1 MKKFIKTRIYG
12 GNVKTIR
19 MVNQPEIVDYIKN
32 NPGQTESKIM
42 SNIYDFERGGFES
55 NKKYADC
62 LRRALHSGKIRRE
75 EVKGKS
81 YKFIYYINDLP
92 KVEPKKE
99 IVYSSQIKNDNMS
112 KELKV
117 TTELRKILL
126 DLGYISKNT
135 TVFSD
140 PRRKKQAVG
149 VKVCRLFL
157 NENQVRSVIIKMG
170 ELGFELVNYK
180 AGIKYTTNSWRYVF
194 SGDRFTFYK
203 HSSDKAKKDNVYLS
217 KLKSKDM
224 NNSIKIEGRL
234 EMINLSAPV
243 EMGPLKVNLIAQVIV
258 AKGKIDCIEFVDLM
272 DQTYNGMEISD
283 WKKFVNMNKEW
294 GMDYSKV
301 LNEKFDE
308 IFEESVVK
316 EILGLGN

>member
-1 MKKFIKTRIYG
+1 MKKFRTNRFGKKIRI
-12 GNVKTIR
+12 
-19 MVNQPEIVDYIKN
+19 VNQEEIVDFIKYEPGCSENEIMESVYGYIRN
-32 NPGQTESKIM
+32 ATW
-42 SNIYDFERGGFES
+42 ES

-75 EVKGKS
+75 EIKYHKH
-81 YKFIYYINDLP
+81 KFIYFINDIP
-92 KVEPKKE
+92 KVEPKKD

-117 TTELRKILL
+117 TTELKKVLL
-126 DLGYISKNT
+126 DLGYISKDNNT
-135 TVFSD
+135 IFSD
-140 PRRKKQAVG
+140 PRCKKQAVG

-180 AGIKYTTNSWRYVF
+180 SGIKYIANPWKNAF

-203 HSSDKAKKDNVYLS
+203 HSPNKAKKDNVYS
-217 KLKSKDM
+217 SQIKSKNM
-224 NNSIKIEGRL
+224 NQIKIEGKL

-243 EMGPLKVNLIAQVIV
+243 ELGDLKVNLIAQVIV
-258 AKGKIDCIEFVDLM
+258 VKGKIDCIEFVDIEK
-272 DQTYNGMEISD
+272 QTYRGIEISD

-294 GMDYSKV
+294 GMDYNKV
-301 LNEKFDE
+301 LNEKFEE
-308 IFEESVVK
+308 IFKESVVK
-316 EILGLGN
+316 EILGLGK

>member
-1 MKKFIKTRIYG
+1 MKKFRTNRFGIKRRI
-12 GNVKTIR
+12 
-19 MVNQPEIVDYIKN
+19 VNQDEIIDFLKR
-32 NPGQTESKIM
+32 NPGCSENEIM
-42 SNIYDFERGGFES
+42 ENVYNFHRKTSREP

-75 EVKGKS
+75 EVSKNR
-81 YKFIYYINDLP
+81 FIYFINDLP

-117 TTELRKILL
+117 TTELKKVLL

-180 AGIKYTTNSWRYVF
+180 AGIKYTTNSWRNVF

-203 HSSDKAKKDNVYLS
+203 HSSDKAKKDIVYLS

-224 NNSIKIEGRL
+224 NNSIKIEGKL

-243 EMGPLKVNLIAQVIV
+243 EVGELKANLIAQVV
-258 AKGKIDCIEFVDLM
+258 VVKGKIDCIEFVDIEKP
-272 DQTYNGMEISD
+272 TYRGIEISD

-294 GMDYSKV
+294 GMDYNKV
-301 LNEKFDE
+301 LDEKFEE